1 MKCDF
6 VRAALERH
14 DPADEIPDEIVEH
27 IDACPACR
35 AHLDACFPP
44 VTRRDLQPVERRAA
58 GSGGRDGDT
67 WWRAPVGVAAV
78 AAAMALV
85 VGGRVPSERAR
96 DARLAMLDTTEICVV
111 VWEPPECEFP

>member
-14 DPADEIPDEIVEH
+14 DPADDVPDAIVDH

-35 AHLDACFPP
+35 AHLDARFPP
-44 VTRRDLQPVERRAA
+44 VTQRDLPVVERRAP
-58 GSGGRDGDT
+58 

-85 VGGRVPSERAR
+85 VSGRVPSERAR
-96 DARLAMLDTTEICVV
+96 DSRLAMLDTTEICVV